1 MIAIEVVSERS
12 YEVKVDCDWLAEL
25 LPELIQR
32 AHVALVVSEKMSQS
46 VRKLLPDQPNITL
59 IEIQDG
65 EDGKSIES
73 LDFLWSQFA
82 DIGMT
87 RNDLVIAVGG
97 GATTDVAGFA
107 ASTWM
112 RGIDWIA
119 VPTTLAGMVDASVGG
134 KTGMNS
140 PLGKNLIGAFHSPI
154 SVLIDLHWLS
164 TLSDRDFS
172 AGMAEVI
179 KCGFIASPKI
189 LEIVSGLSLQEL
201 RKSRDVTSQLIA
213 ESVRVKASVVSA
225 DFKES
230 FTREILNYG
239 HTLGHAVERDS
250 NYQIRHGE
258 AVSIGMVFVAE
269 LARAR
274 GLINDELVSEHKRI
288 LESFGLPTT
297 YEKSALPR
305 LVKIMSLDKK
315 NRGAGIRFVVLTG
328 VGNTTRIDDVNDDE
342 IFKAYERISV

>member
-1 MIAIEVVSERS
+1 M
-12 YEVKVDCDWLAEL
+12 
-25 LPELIQR
+25 
-32 AHVALVVSEKMSQS
+32 
-46 VRKLLPDQPNITL
+46 
-59 IEIQDG
+59 
-65 EDGKSIES
+65 
-73 LDFLWSQFA
+73 
-82 DIGMT
+82 
-87 RNDLVIAVGG
+87 
-97 GATTDVAGFA
+97 
-107 ASTWM
+107 
-112 RGIDWIA
+112 
-119 VPTTLAGMVDASVGG
+119 
-134 KTGMNS
+134 
-140 PLGKNLIGAFHSPI
+140 
-154 SVLIDLHWLS
+154 
-164 TLSDRDFS
+164 
-172 AGMAEVI
+172 
-179 KCGFIASPKI
+179 
-189 LEIVSGLSLQEL
+189 
-201 RKSRDVTSQLIA
+201 TSQLIA

-288 LESFGLPTT
+288 LESFGLPIT

>member
-288 LESFGLPTT
+288 LESFGLPIT

-328 VGNTTRIDDVNDDE
+328 IGNTTRIDDVNDDE

>member
-1 MIAIEVVSERS
+1 MIAIKVVSERS

-25 LPELIQR
+25 PPELIQR
-32 AHVALVVSEKMSQS
+32 AHVAVVVSEKMSQS

-140 PLGKNLIGAFHSPI
+140 PVGKNLIGAFHSPN

-288 LESFGLPTT
+288 LESFGLPIT

>member
-189 LEIVSGLSLQEL
+189 LEIVSGPSLQEL
-201 RKSRDVTSQLIA
+201 RQSRDVTSQLIA

-288 LESFGLPTT
+288 LESFGLPIT

>member
-1 MIAIEVVSERS
+1 MVAIKVVSERN

-25 LPELIQR
+25 LPELTQR
-32 AHVALVVSEKMSQS
+32 AHVAVVVSEKMSQS

-59 IEIQDG
+59 IEIHDG

-73 LDFLWSQFA
+73 LDFLWAQFA
-82 DIGMT
+82 HIGLT
-87 RNDLVIAVGG
+87 RNDLVVAVGG

-140 PLGKNLIGAFHSPI
+140 PVGKNLIGTFHSPI
-154 SVLIDLHWLS
+154 GVLIDLSWLS

-189 LEIVSGLSLQEL
+189 LEIGSGNSLQEL
-201 RKSRDVTSQLIA
+201 RKSRDVTSRLIA

-269 LARAR
+269 LAKAR

-288 LESFGLPTT
+288 LESFGLPIT
-297 YEKSALPR
+297 YGKSALPR

-328 VGNTTRIDDVNDDE
+328 VGKTTRIDDVNDDE